1 MSAAVMPIAAS
12 TTSGRSPAPSPCLT
26 SRVLS
31 SWSRFMTASSAA
43 SRPSLSASARRARR
57 SSVTSRLTVASVTN
71 SPLASE
77 TAKAEKSIQIGS
89 PVTKWRN
96 RISAFAWPSRM
107 IRGTRSF
114 MTNARSSGKKNA
126 SIAEPLTCSRLSRP
140 TIRRAAGL
148 AKVGNPRRS
157 QMPMKS
163 LLFST
168 SRASRSRSASAR
180 LRSVISA
187 KKIERPSSDGYARF
201 SYQRSRAG

>member
-1 MSAAVMPIAAS
+1 M
-12 TTSGRSPAPSPCLT
+12 T
-26 SRVLS
+26 SR
-31 SWSRFMTASSAA
+31 
-43 SRPSLSASARRARR
+43 P
-57 SSVTSRLTVASVTN
+57 TVASATN
-71 SPLASE
+71 CPLASE
-77 TAKAEKSIQIGS
+77 TAKAVKSVQIGS

-107 IRGTRSF
+107 IRGKRSF

-126 SIAEPLTCSRLSRP
+126 PIAEPSTCSRLSRP

-163 LLFST
+163 LLFSI

-201 SYQRSRAG
+201 SYQRSRAGS